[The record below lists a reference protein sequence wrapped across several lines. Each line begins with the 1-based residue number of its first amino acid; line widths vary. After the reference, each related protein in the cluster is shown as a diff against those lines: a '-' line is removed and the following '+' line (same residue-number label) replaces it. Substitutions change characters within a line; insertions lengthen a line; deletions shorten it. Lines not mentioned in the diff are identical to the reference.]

1 MYRNNFAA
9 GWMNLGTVKAALHKE
24 DVSLIALFMF
34 PQIIDYDLT
43 FQQALFFCVT
53 TGERPGAQVV
63 VSQASR
69 ERIKGILKSNLCLV
83 LCHFFLFLSF
93 DSLCT
98 IISSAQLRSLW
109 SYKICF
115 LGSRKMLQQRYK
127 IQTKISRR
135 FFQPWKSGKKKRSI
149 VFKPSKCIVQAVQI
163 QWYNP
168 FTWTLDS
175 FPFITFTCV
184 FILTLK
190 SSPPVHRSRQNCKSH
205 CRI

>member
-63 VSQASR
+63 VSQSGR

-83 LCHFFLFLSF
+83 LCQFFLFLSF

-98 IISSAQLRSLW
+98 IISSAQLRTLW

-149 VFKPSKCIVQAVQI
+149 VFKRSKCIVQAVQI
-163 QWYNP
+163 QWSFYVNP
-168 FTWTLDS
+168 G
-175 FPFITFTCV
+175 
-184 FILTLK
+184 
-190 SSPPVHRSRQNCKSH
+190 
-205 CRI
+205 

>member
-63 VSQASR
+63 VSQSSR

-83 LCHFFLFLSF
+83 LCQFSYFFPLILSARLFLPHSF
-93 DSLCT
+93 ELSDP
-98 IISSAQLRSLW
+98 
-109 SYKICF
+109 
-115 LGSRKMLQQRYK
+115 
-127 IQTKISRR
+127 TKFVS
-135 FFQPWKSGKKKRSI
+135 
-149 VFKPSKCIVQAVQI
+149 
-163 QWYNP
+163 
-168 FTWTLDS
+168 
-175 FPFITFTCV
+175 
-184 FILTLK
+184 
-190 SSPPVHRSRQNCKSH
+190 
-205 CRI
+205 

>member
-1 MYRNNFAA
+1 
-9 GWMNLGTVKAALHKE
+9 MNLGTVKAALHKE

-34 PQIIDYDLT
+34 AQIIHNDLT
-43 FQQALFFCVT
+43 FQQALFFWVT
-53 TGERPGAQVV
+53 NESGQARKWWWAKLAERELRVY
-63 VSQASR
+63 
-69 ERIKGILKSNLCLV
+69 LKSNLCL
-83 LCHFFLFLSF
+83 LLGASFSYFFPLILSARLFFPHNF
-93 DSLCT
+93 DLH
-98 IISSAQLRSLW
+98 W

-115 LGSRKMLQQRYK
+115 LGGRKMLQQRYK

-149 VFKPSKCIVQAVQI
+149 VFKRSKCTVQAVQI

-175 FPFITFTCV
+175 FPFIAFPCV